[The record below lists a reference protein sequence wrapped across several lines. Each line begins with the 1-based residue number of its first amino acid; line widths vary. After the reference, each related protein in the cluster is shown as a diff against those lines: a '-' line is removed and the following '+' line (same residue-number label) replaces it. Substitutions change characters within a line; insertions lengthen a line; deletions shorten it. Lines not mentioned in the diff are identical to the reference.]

1 MRQIYERKSAYTVS
15 GPNWTVDLG
24 TDNIQNLYNQ
34 TIFYDADFLN
44 DLQVKK
50 KLETGAVPLEACP
63 LTASCDFLSLLVSLI
78 PV

>member
-1 MRQIYERKSAYTVS
+1 MRQIYERKSAYTLS
-15 GPNWTVDLG
+15 GPNWTADFG

-50 KLETGAVPLEACP
+50 NWRRVQYPWRPAH
-63 LTASCDFLSLLVSLI
+63 
-78 PV
+78 

>member
-1 MRQIYERKSAYTVS
+1 MRQIYERKSAHTVS

-50 KLETGAVPLEACP
+50 IGDGCSTLGGLPIDGVL
-63 LTASCDFLSLLVSLI
+63 
-78 PV
+78 